1 MKNKIFALLCSAVLL
16 IACGTMLFAGCDNTT
31 ENTPPVDDTPTN
43 TLAAP
48 TGFTFDTETGE
59 FSFNAQDENAGYYF
73 VRVYQLTNG
82 VEASTYTISS
92 SRINGGSTGSK
103 SGTVNVGGIG
113 WGDYNVKLVTY
124 AAAGTDY
131 TAPDPVVL
139 RARYGIGGVLERPE
153 MQVISD
159 GNTVEVILDLYS
171 LNDYYLYQAMPTL
184 NVKIYSDAALTTA
197 VVDESYDLS
206 SLVDTLDNH
215 PAGGIIWGYSNSALH
230 KIYRGDVWMGYANN
244 IWTYELDAG
253 TYYVTVQAL
262 SPSPD
267 VFSDSQVSETVEFTL
282 TDSAPVGC
290 ESNENIPESIVIQ
303 TTSMWQDPSCMGMI
317 VAMTSVDTSG
327 RVDAASSQETT
338 SQVVS

>member
-1 MKNKIFALLCSAVLL
+1 
-16 IACGTMLFAGCDNTT
+16 
-31 ENTPPVDDTPTN
+31 
-43 TLAAP
+43 
-48 TGFTFDTETGE
+48 
-59 FSFNAQDENAGYYF
+59 
-73 VRVYQLTNG
+73 
-82 VEASTYTISS
+82 
-92 SRINGGSTGSK
+92 
-103 SGTVNVGGIG
+103 
-113 WGDYNVKLVTY
+113 
-124 AAAGTDY
+124 
-131 TAPDPVVL
+131 
-139 RARYGIGGVLERPE
+139 

-327 RVDAASSQETT
+327 HVDAASSQETT